1 MNILIDK
8 LPESVEIAGAFH
20 SINCSYKAGILF
32 EQIMHDKAL
41 SDIEKIT
48 ESLLLFYGRVDG
60 PMAEKAEKIIW
71 FYSCGKGT
79 EEATTCSAADEKPL
93 KRIYSFEYDAEYIY
107 AAFWSQYGI
116 DLQKEDLHW
125 WQFLALFRA
134 LSEENEICRIME
146 IRAVELDS
154 KMSKEE
160 RERYIKLKRLY
171 ALPDERSEQE
181 KVNDF
186 SRAFFAGMQR

>member
-1 MNILIDK
+1 M
-8 LPESVEIAGAFH
+8 EIAGAFH
-20 SINCSYKAGILF
+20 FINCSYKAGILF

-134 LSEENEICRIME
+134 LSEENEICRIMK

-171 ALPDERSEQE
+171 ALPDERSEPG
-181 KVNDF
+181 K
-186 SRAFFAGMQR
+186 GK

>member
-79 EEATTCSAADEKPL
+79 EEA
-93 KRIYSFEYDAEYIY
+93 
-107 AAFWSQYGI
+107 Q
-116 DLQKEDLHW
+116 
-125 WQFLALFRA
+125 
-134 LSEENEICRIME
+134 
-146 IRAVELDS
+146 
-154 KMSKEE
+154 
-160 RERYIKLKRLY
+160 RLM
-171 ALPDERSEQE
+171 
-181 KVNDF
+181 K
-186 SRAFFAGMQR
+186 SR

>member
-1 MNILIDK
+1 M
-8 LPESVEIAGAFH
+8 
-20 SINCSYKAGILF
+20 
-32 EQIMHDKAL
+32 
-41 SDIEKIT
+41 
-48 ESLLLFYGRVDG
+48 
-60 PMAEKAEKIIW
+60 
-71 FYSCGKGT
+71 
-79 EEATTCSAADEKPL
+79 
-93 KRIYSFEYDAEYIY
+93 
-107 AAFWSQYGI
+107 
-116 DLQKEDLHW
+116 
-125 WQFLALFRA
+125 ALFRA